1 MTTSGAGRSLDGVC
15 FRPASDVEGGEVD
28 PTTIFRFHE
37 EGGVVWAEYSGGA
50 IRKGFLVGTRRGQ
63 MLKLRY
69 VQLNDAGE
77 TSSGRATDVVEID
90 PDGRLRLRELWEW
103 ESKEGS
109 GTSTLVE
116 VGDDAPPPTDP
127 P

>member
-15 FRPASDVEGGEVD
+15 FRPSSDVAGGEVD
-28 PTTIFRFHE
+28 PATIFRFHE
-37 EGGVVWAEYSGGA
+37 EGAVVWAEYSGGA

-77 TSSGRATDVVEID
+77 TSSGRTTDVVEIE

-116 VGDDAPPPTDP
+116 VDDDAPPRADP